1 MTDDMNFFFPELNN
15 AEGGNIPVPPEAMR
29 FLELR
34 GEAVLDDLAPRARV
48 YVEVTAFQKRPY
60 IEVVMLDEDGAEVAA
75 ANVIEPMQRKHV
87 FTLHLRGGKTE
98 GRFRLRAR
106 MYYPSNAEDP
116 TNLEGMTII
125 EADQA
130 EAEFVFPAR

>member
-1 MTDDMNFFFPELNN
+1 MTNDMGFFFPDLNPFEQGE
-15 AEGGNIPVPPEAMR
+15 APVPPEAMR

-34 GEAVLDDLAPRARV
+34 GEAVLDDLAPRARI

-60 IEVVMLDEDGAEVAA
+60 IEVVLLDEDGAEVATA
-75 ANVIEPMQRKHV
+75 SVIEPMQRKHV

-98 GRFRLRAR
+98 GVFTLKAR

-116 TNLEGMTII
+116 THTEGMTII

-130 EAEFVFPAR
+130 EAKFVVPAR

>member
-1 MTDDMNFFFPELNN
+1 MSNDFFFPNLDP
-15 AEGGNIPVPPEAMR
+15 AEDGTVPVPPEAMR

-48 YVEVTAFQKRPY
+48 YVEVSAFQKRPY
-60 IEVVMLDEDGAEVAA
+60 IEVVMLDEDGVEVAA

-87 FTLHLRGGKTE
+87 FTLHLRGGRKSGIFT
-98 GRFRLRAR
+98 LKAR

-116 TNLEGMTII
+116 THTEGMTIL

-130 EAEFVFPAR
+130 EAQFVFPAR

>member
-1 MTDDMNFFFPELNN
+1 MSPDFFFPELNPPEDGD
-15 AEGGNIPVPPEAMR
+15 AAPLPPEAMR

-34 GEAVLDDLAPRARV
+34 GEPVLDDLAPRARV

-60 IEVVMLDEDGAEVAA
+60 IEVVLLDEDGNEAA
-75 ANVIEPMQRKHV
+75 FANIVEPMQAKHV
-87 FTLHLRGGKTE
+87 FTLHFRSPKKY
-98 GRFRLRAR
+98 GRFTLKAR

-116 TNLEGMTII
+116 TNTAGMTIL

-130 EAEFVFPAR
+130 EAQFDVPAR